1 MNKRKKLTEIQAAF
15 DRGSDRI
22 ETAESTEV
30 EEEVKADLKSRGASN
45 EDKLQASKTNLLQAP
60 LDFDGSL
67 VKDGSLSAALKVPKK
82 SAKKIRFTLDLEK
95 PLDDRLNKAS
105 SKLNRSKAE
114 LVRFAV
120 KRLLEE
126 LESEWKN

>member
-15 DRGSDRI
+15 DLPPAASRSDSRDLNSDPI
-22 ETAESTEV
+22 PAAEE
-30 EEEVKADLKSRGASN
+30 
-45 EDKLQASKTNLLQAP
+45 
-60 LDFDGSL
+60 
-67 VKDGSLSAALKVPKK
+67 VKDGSLSATLKVPKK

-120 KRLLEE
+120 QRLLEE

>member
-30 EEEVKADLKSRGASN
+30 EEE
-45 EDKLQASKTNLLQAP
+45 
-60 LDFDGSL
+60 

>member
-15 DRGSDRI
+15 ERDSGAI
-22 ETAESTEV
+22 EAAESTKV
-30 EEEVKADLKSRGASN
+30 EEEVKADVAQEGVTFRANKS
-45 EDKLQASKTNLLQAP
+45 
-60 LDFDGSL
+60 
-67 VKDGSLSAALKVPKK
+67 DGSLSAALKVPKK

-95 PLDDRLNKAS
+95 PLDDRLNRAS

-126 LESEWKN
+126 LESEWKS